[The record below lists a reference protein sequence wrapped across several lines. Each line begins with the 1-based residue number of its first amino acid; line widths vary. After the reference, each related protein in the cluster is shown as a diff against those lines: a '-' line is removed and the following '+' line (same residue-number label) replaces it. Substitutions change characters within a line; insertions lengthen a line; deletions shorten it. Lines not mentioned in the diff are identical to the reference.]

1 MLVWLCQKFT
11 MCCSNGD
18 HGFEEIDRRTF
29 LKFAGVAA
37 VGTGLTGCVS
47 PQNAEAK
54 SPSTIRVQIA
64 TANNPIVA
72 RTFAILKDRIEQRSA
87 TQVVQVKSRAQVV
100 LTLDSQLPA
109 EAFRIDEARGA
120 LRMAG
125 GSPNGLLYG
134 IGKFLRTSGYAGRFQ
149 PSQWRG
155 TSKPNGSL
163 RGMYFA
169 SHFHNWY
176 VQASDAELARYMED
190 LALWGVNAVM
200 AIFPFI
206 NLQGWNDPEAGPGM
220 EMVHKYARAA
230 RALGMQ
236 FATGLNNCMFIGA
249 PAEIRAKRLADPT
262 GRRGNSGHPICPSIP
277 AGHAYLMDCAR
288 EFYVKLADVGL
299 DVLVHWPYDEGGC
312 SCEKCM
318 PWGSNGYL
326 KLSRDFTELGR
337 RYFPKLK
344 TVLSTWMFDT
354 PPEGEWQGLS
364 DALAKGEP
372 WLDYILADA
381 HEDFPRYP
389 LDVGVPGKRPLLN
402 FPEIS
407 MWGNS
412 PWGGFGANPLP
423 GRFQRLWDQVKHVVR
438 GGFPYSEG
446 IYEDMNKAI
455 VAQFYW
461 DPNRSARAT
470 LEEYIAYEFGSG
482 VTMDVLALVDLLEQ
496 AASNSYRKQPV
507 DKEAVLRA
515 YQLAEAVNS
524 RLPDWARRNWRWEI
538 LHLRAVLDRERF
550 GGDGLQSATAEAAM
564 LRLIDIYHCQI
575 ETDDPYHHRVRPPL
589 RRAVNRAGKK

>member
-1 MLVWLCQKFT
+1 MKFPGA
-11 MCCSNGD
+11 GD
-18 HGFEEIDRRTF
+18 GARAVNRRAF
-29 LKFAGVAA
+29 LKITGAAA
-37 VGTGLTGCVS
+37 VGTGLIGCVS
-47 PQNAEAK
+47 P
-54 SPSTIRVQIA
+54 PSADVKTEIRVQL
-64 TANNPIVA
+64 TAARNAVVA
-72 RTFAILKDRIEQRSA
+72 RTFAILKSRIEERCA
-87 TQVVQVKSRAQVV
+87 VNVLEVRNRPQVI
-100 LTLDSQLPA
+100 LTIDPQLSA
-109 EAFRIDEARGA
+109 EAFRIDAVRGA
-120 LRMAG
+120 VRVAG

-134 IGKFLRTSGYAGRFQ
+134 VGRFLRTSGYAGGFQ
-149 PSQWRG
+149 PSTWRG
-155 TSKPNGSL
+155 TSKPNGSV

-176 VQASDAELARYMED
+176 VQASDAEIARYMED

-200 AIFPFI
+200 VIFPFI
-206 NLQGWNDPEAGPGM
+206 NLQDWNDPEAGPGM
-220 EMVHKYARAA
+220 ETVRKYARAA

-249 PAEIRAKRLADPT
+249 PANIRAGRLADPL
-262 GRRGNSGHPICPSIP
+262 GRRGNSGHPICPSLP
-277 AGHAYLMDCAR
+277 EGHAYLMECAR
-288 EFYVKLADVGL
+288 EFYTRLADVGL
-299 DVLVHWPYDEGGC
+299 DILVHWPYDEGGC
-312 SCEKCM
+312 SCDKCM
-318 PWGSNGYL
+318 PWGSNAYL
-326 KLSRDFTELGR
+326 KLSRDLTALGR
-337 RYFPKLK
+337 TYFPNLK

-364 DALAKGEP
+364 DALTKGEP

-389 LDVGVPGKRPLLN
+389 LDVGVPGQRPLLN

-423 GRFQRLWDQVKHVVR
+423 GRFQRLWDQVKQIVR

-461 DPNRSARAT
+461 DPNRTARAT
-470 LEEYIAYEFGSG
+470 LEEYIAYEFGAG
-482 VTMDVLALVDLLEQ
+482 VTADVLTLVDLLEM
-496 AASNSYRKQPV
+496 AASNSYKKQTV

-515 YQLAEAVNS
+515 HKLAEAVNA
-524 RLPDWARRNWRWEI
+524 RLPDWAKRNWRWEI

-550 GGDGLQSATAEAAM
+550 GGDGLQSPVAEAAM
-564 LRLIDIYHCQI
+564 LRLIEIYHCQI